1 MWVPAIVLNLIL
13 GCHLFLKKLLSAWEM
28 KNKVDKNAEHKQ
40 NMKVSYLKQ
49 GSEMNEF
56 CLKRGQGLKT
66 LAAHPHPHFP

>member
-1 MWVPAIVLNLIL
+1 
-13 GCHLFLKKLLSAWEM
+13 M